1 MSEFTKRILSG
12 LVLAPLTVFAVY
24 VGGPWLAL
32 YLSLA
37 AGVMAWEFY
46 RMARAGGSHPLAF
59 IGIPAAALVPLAA
72 HAHTLGILPV
82 PVSAIVVAA
91 LAVLAF
97 AMFLRPVEQK
107 PLTAA
112 AITVFGVFYTGAAIT
127 FGYAIRYFPYVADA
141 AAGTALVI
149 FPVWLTWSTDTG
161 AYLVGRIVGGPKLA
175 ASISPR
181 KTISGAIGGVA
192 TAGVMAWAY
201 GTYVLRPLAQLT
213 LPPAGLAVF
222 AACIS
227 VAAMLGD
234 LAESYLKREAGV
246 KDASGLI
253 PGHGGV
259 LDRLDSILF
268 ALPIAYMLLPAL
280 LKPAPVVP

>member
-1 MSEFTKRILSG
+1 MNEFTKRVLSG
-12 LVLAPLTVFAVY
+12 LVLAPLTVYVVY
-24 VGGPWLAL
+24 IGGPWLSL
-32 YLSLA
+32 YLA
-37 AGVMAWEFY
+37 AASGLMAWEFY

-59 IGIPAAALVPLAA
+59 VGIPVAALVPLSA
-72 HAHTLGILPV
+72 HAYTLGILPV
-82 PVSAIVVAA
+82 PVSTIVVAA
-91 LAVLAF
+91 LAVLAL

-112 AITVFGVFYTGAAIT
+112 SITVFGVFYTGAAIT
-127 FGYAIRYFPYVADA
+127 FGYAIRYYPYVADA

-161 AYLVGRIVGGPKLA
+161 AYLVGRIIGGPKLA
-175 ASISPR
+175 ASISPK
-181 KTISGAIGGVA
+181 KTISGAVGGIL
-192 TAGVMAWAY
+192 TAGFMAWAY

-213 LPPAGLAVF
+213 MTPTGLAIF
-222 AACIS
+222 AAAIS

-268 ALPIAYMLLPAL
+268 VLPTAYLLLPAL